1 MYNVIVTDLAQN
13 TLRHIVMYITD
24 NLKNKKA
31 ANDFLDEV
39 TLTYKNLAS
48 TPFMYEACKDARLKK
63 LGYRRVVIKNY
74 ILVYRIAEENEDVY
88 ILRLFY
94 GGSNYEN
101 ILI

>member
-48 TPFMYEACKDARLKK
+48 TPDARLKK

-88 ILRLFY
+88 ILRFFY